1 VDLLL
6 DRTTD
11 PPLERQPVEVVE
23 RKGLGHPDTLCD
35 ALAEAVAVALA
46 HHYLDRFGVILHHN
60 VDKVLLVGGSSRP
73 AFGGGEVVEPMEIF
87 IAGRAARTVGT
98 AEVPV
103 DALAVDA
110 CRRWLAAHLPDLDPA
125 RHVRIHCRIR
135 PGAQELVELF
145 MRQKR
150 TGVWVAN
157 DTSIGV
163 GYAPLTRLEHAVLA
177 LERQISGGHLEPRAP
192 GTGTDVKVMAV
203 RRGPTVDLTVAT
215 AFVGRRVPDLRD
227 YLEQREALRAKV
239 ASEGAR
245 ALGTEVAATVN
256 AADDPRAGSVY
267 LTVTGTSAEAGDDG
281 EAGRGNRHNGLI
293 APYRPMTM
301 ESVAGKN
308 PVSHVGKIYNIL
320 ADRMASELHD
330 RIEGVDAAEVRLV
343 SRIGA
348 PVSEPQLV
356 HVRIHAE
363 GDMPQL
369 HRRVEE
375 IARAHL
381 AGAGSL
387 WRRLLE
393 PPG

>member
-98 AEVPV
+98 EEVPV
-103 DALAVDA
+103 DALAVDT
-110 CRRWLAAHLPDLDPA
+110 CRRWLAAHLPDLDPE

-203 RRGPTVDLTVAT
+203 RRGATVDFTVAT

-320 ADRMASELHD
+320 ADRMAAELHE

-387 WRRLLE
+387 WRRLLD